1 MAKRLIFII
10 IICLNSNVLAKENNN
25 LLEVFKAAN
34 NLYEKANYEGAIEK
48 YQNLIEQGVKNKTV
62 YYNLGNAYYKNNRLG
77 LAILSYRRA
86 YKLSPRDK
94 DIIANLTFVR
104 ERVIDQVKYERPLP
118 QIIWGEIVSTL
129 TLNEWTM
136 LCSVLYLLFMS
147 LSIFCVLKCR
157 GGSRTAH
164 TAHFYRNLV
173 FVILCVAVIFFISS
187 YLTNKQLEAVV
198 IADEVDVRNGPGGN
212 YSKGFVLHE
221 GTEVYV
227 ENDSGNWLEISL
239 PDGLKGWIEKWHAVI
254 VNCATD
260 GQWM

>member
-10 IICLNSNVLAKENNN
+10 IICLNNNGLAKENDN

-34 NLYEKANYEGAIEK
+34 NLYEKANYAGAIEK

-62 YYNLGNAYYKNNRLG
+62 YYNLGNGYYKSDKLG
-77 LAILSYRRA
+77 LAILNYKKA
-86 YKLSPRDK
+86 YKLSPRDRN
-94 DIIANLTFVR
+94 IMANLTFVR
-104 ERVIDQVKYERPLP
+104 ERVVDQVKYEGPLP
-118 QIIWGEIVSTL
+118 QTIWEEIVSTL
-129 TLNEWTM
+129 TLNEWIM

-147 LSIFCVLKCR
+147 LSIFCVLKSR
-157 GGSRTAH
+157 GSSR

-173 FVILCVAVIFFISS
+173 FIILCIAAIFFISS

-198 IADEVDVRNGPGGN
+198 IADEVDVRNGPGEN

-239 PDGLKGWIEKWHAVI
+239 PNGLKGWIEKKWLAI
-254 VNCATD
+254 IANCATD